1 MLASVLHAA
10 SHAGFTEQWLV
21 SRATLHRSSLE
32 RLPREVIVVRAQ
44 VQTLREPPR
53 GRESRAETRVPES
66 IKACTPMRI
75 AAVPIALT
83 MALEPPQNAQRFLI
97 ARHGETNFNAE
108 GRIQGTLDT
117 SVLTARGVRQA
128 EELGCYIAE
137 EELVRIAKVWVSPM
151 TRARQTLAC
160 IEEACG
166 TLLPEA
172 VVRDDLREIELH
184 TWEGKLKSE
193 VMDTGWARWKADPAS
208 FVMDDGARPLPALWA
223 RAVGNWAAL
232 RRDAPGCSL
241 VVSHG
246 ALGRCMVAAALGG
259 TMDTFRDPRFQ
270 FDNCEL
276 VEVAWAPGAATA
288 ACWRRLHRART
299 AWEAAEDALDS
310 ASSEAAGEAY

>member
-1 MLASVLHAA
+1 M
-10 SHAGFTEQWLV
+10 
-21 SRATLHRSSLE
+21 
-32 RLPREVIVVRAQ
+32 RAQ

-75 AAVPIALT
+75 AAVTITLT
-83 MALEPPQNAQRFLI
+83 MALEPTQNAQRFLI

-137 EELVRIAKVWVSPM
+137 EELARIAKVWVSPM

-172 VVRDDLREIELH
+172 IVRDDLREIELH

-193 VMDTGWARWKADPAS
+193 VMDTGWARWKADPAA
-208 FVMDDGARPLPALWA
+208 FVMDDGARPLPDLWD

-259 TMDTFRDPRFQ
+259 TMDTFRDPKFQ

-299 AWEAAEDALDS
+299 AWEAAGDALA
-310 ASSEAAGEAY
+310 ASSEAADQAF

>member
-1 MLASVLHAA
+1 
-10 SHAGFTEQWLV
+10 
-21 SRATLHRSSLE
+21 
-32 RLPREVIVVRAQ
+32 
-44 VQTLREPPR
+44 
-53 GRESRAETRVPES
+53 
-66 IKACTPMRI
+66 MRI
-75 AAVPIALT
+75 AAVTITLT

-193 VMDTGWARWKADPAS
+193 VMDTGWARWKADPAA
-208 FVMDDGARPLPALWA
+208 FVMDDGARPLPDLWA

-246 ALGRCMVAAALGG
+246 ALGRCMVAAAHLQKPEVPVRQLRARRGGLGAGRAGGGLLAAAPPGSNGLGG
-259 TMDTFRDPRFQ
+259 R
-270 FDNCEL
+270 
-276 VEVAWAPGAATA
+276 GG
-288 ACWRRLHRART
+288 RAGR
-299 AWEAAEDALDS
+299 
-310 ASSEAAGEAY
+310 AGGGLGGRG

>member
-1 MLASVLHAA
+1 M
-10 SHAGFTEQWLV
+10 Q
-21 SRATLHRSSLE
+21 SL
-32 RLPREVIVVRAQ
+32 LQVREH
-44 VQTLREPPR
+44 
-53 GRESRAETRVPES
+53 
-66 IKACTPMRI
+66 TPMRI
-75 AAVPIALT
+75 AAVTITLT
-83 MALEPPQNAQRFLI
+83 MALEPPQGAQRFLI

-117 SVLTARGVRQA
+117 SVLTARGVLQA

-137 EELVRIAKVWVSPM
+137 EELARVAKVWVSPM

-160 IEEACG
+160 IEAACG

-208 FVMDDGARPLPALWA
+208 FIMDDGARPLPDLWE
-223 RAVGNWAAL
+223 RAVGNWVAL
-232 RRDAPGCSL
+232 RREAPPCSL

-259 TMDTFRDPRFQ
+259 TMDTFRNPKFQ

-276 VEVAWAPGAATA
+276 VEVAWAPGAPAA
-288 ACWRRLHRART
+288 ACWRRLHRTRSS
-299 AWEAAEDALDS
+299 WEAAEDALAAS
-310 ASSEAAGEAY
+310 SSEAVGQAF

>member
-1 MLASVLHAA
+1 M
-10 SHAGFTEQWLV
+10 
-21 SRATLHRSSLE
+21 
-32 RLPREVIVVRAQ
+32 RAQ
-44 VQTLREPPR
+44 VQAVREHQE
-53 GRESRAETRVPES
+53 GGSRAETRVLPES
-66 IKACTPMRI
+66 ITACEPLCQDVHTLMRI
-75 AAVPIALT
+75 AAVTITLT

-128 EELGCYIAE
+128 EELGCYIAD
-137 EELVRIAKVWVSPM
+137 EELARISKVWVSPM

-160 IEEACG
+160 IEAACG
-166 TLLPEA
+166 TLPAA

-208 FVMDDGARPLPALWA
+208 FIMDDGARPLPDLWE
-223 RAVGNWAAL
+223 RAVGNWVAL
-232 RRDAPGCSL
+232 RREAPPCSL

-276 VEVAWAPGAATA
+276 VEVAWAPGAPAA
-288 ACWRRLHRART
+288 ACWRRLHRTRSS
-299 AWEAAEDALDS
+299 WEAAEDALAAS
-310 ASSEAAGEAY
+310 SSEAVGQAF

>member
-1 MLASVLHAA
+1 
-10 SHAGFTEQWLV
+10 
-21 SRATLHRSSLE
+21 
-32 RLPREVIVVRAQ
+32 
-44 VQTLREPPR
+44 
-53 GRESRAETRVPES
+53 
-66 IKACTPMRI
+66 MRI
-75 AAVPIALT
+75 AAVTVTLT
-83 MALEPPQNAQRFLI
+83 MALEPPQGAQRFLI

-117 SVLTARGVRQA
+117 SVLTARGVEQA
-128 EELGCYIAE
+128 QELGCYIAE
-137 EELVRIAKVWVSPM
+137 EETARISKVWVSPM

-172 VVRDDLREIELH
+172 IVRDDLREIELH

-193 VMDTGWARWKADPAS
+193 VMDTGWARWKADPAA
-208 FVMDDGARPLPALWA
+208 FVMEDGARPLPDLWA

-259 TMDTFRDPRFQ
+259 TMDTFKNPRFQ

-299 AWEAAEDALDS
+299 PWEAAEDALDS
-310 ASSEAAGEAY
+310 ASSEAADQAF